1 MWSTMTSAVTG
12 LADEFQKSSI
22 SISESLRSSPKNE
35 KCPSVY
41 EEADEM
47 LQASILMYTIAA
59 VRELAKDGE
68 KFVGDPSLILDTP
81 ISIGSALRVVGE
93 NAEELKKYGENCD
106 QVLDVLRSMETRT
119 ASSLSDGW
127 MGAMM
132 GSMMG
137 AGQADASLEY
147 FCDDNANSELV
158 YAIGIDRTR
167 RRVTVAFRGSV
178 TQNDWLTDLNMFG
191 KSVPNPLYDEGGK
204 QSKDL
209 LIHNGFHAY
218 LFYPSKFKKIAKFE
232 EILSQAGDILS
243 KNPGYR
249 LYVTGHS
256 LGGALSSLFAFEAA
270 ASSATH
276 IPKPVTCV
284 SIASPK
290 VGAAAFGNAF
300 KLLEKQGKL
309 RYLRVANDRDAVTL
323 APDIESLSGAYSLVC
338 QDRVYR
344 HVGIELKLFAG
355 DTGDEKQQEPQHR
368 ICYSGKQRGN
378 LLLHVMKKQATAIA
392 AIPFLFRAS
401 EFGINHGCGEYG
413 RRLGGNREELLAL
426 HLDDLYKDPEVCGGI
441 FDAV

>member
-1 MWSTMTSAVTG
+1 MTSAVTG
-12 LADEFQKSSI
+12 LADEFQKTSI
-22 SISESLRSSPKNE
+22 SISESLRSSPENE
-35 KCPSVY
+35 KFPSVY

-47 LQASILMYTIAA
+47 LHASILMYTIAA
-59 VRELAKDGE
+59 VREVAKDGD

-81 ISIGSALRVVGE
+81 ISIGTALRAVGE
-93 NAEELKKYGENCD
+93 NAEELKKYGEDCD
-106 QVLDVLRSMETRT
+106 QVLEVLRSMEKRS
-119 ASSLSDGW
+119 ASSSSDDWLS
-127 MGAMM
+127 A
-132 GSMMG
+132 MMG
-137 AGQADASLEY
+137 AGQAEASLEY

-178 TQNDWLTDLNMFG
+178 TQTDWLTDLNMFG

-209 LIHNGFHAY
+209 LIHNGFHEY
-218 LFYPSKFKKIAKFE
+218 LFYPSKVNKIAKFE
-232 EILSQAGDILS
+232 EIISQAGEILM

-270 ASSATH
+270 ASSATN

-300 KLLEKQGKL
+300 RLLEKQGKL

-323 APDIESLSGAYSLVC
+323 APDLESLSGAYSLVC

-355 DTGDEKQQEPQHR
+355 DDGDGKQEEPRHR

-392 AIPFLFRAS
+392 GIAFLFRAS
-401 EFGINHGCGEYG
+401 EFGTNHGCGEYG
-413 RRLGGNREELLAL
+413 KRLGGNKEELLAL
-426 HLDDLYKDPEVCGGI
+426 NLDDLYKDPEVCGGI
-441 FDAV
+441 FDGL